1 MSSDTDA
8 SKVYSAKEV
17 SVLLGIQN
25 TTVRKYS
32 QLLEKAGYHIHK
44 NELGHRGF
52 FDKDVIVLRKIIE
65 LTKRPDMSLENAIN
79 VVVSTDAGSDISKCD
94 MQKSMTYQE
103 ILEDN
108 QRLLKKFEDFKNQQL
123 EFNKEL
129 LQQLKKRDDY
139 IATKL
144 EQRDQSL
151 MNTIREMHDTQKL
164 IATTKQPSKKWWEFW
179 K

>member
-65 LTKRPDMSLENAIN
+65 LTKRPDMSLENA
-79 VVVSTDAGSDISKCD
+79 
-94 MQKSMTYQE
+94 
-103 ILEDN
+103 
-108 QRLLKKFEDFKNQQL
+108 
-123 EFNKEL
+123 
-129 LQQLKKRDDY
+129 
-139 IATKL
+139 
-144 EQRDQSL
+144 
-151 MNTIREMHDTQKL
+151 L
-164 IATTKQPSKKWWEFW
+164 ICR
-179 K
+179 